1 MAQLPTESDMSTVTY
16 DDQTFDI
23 DEVRDRMDPDL
34 IAQIEGTVDTDQDF
48 FESYLIAHNEKYG
61 KRFTVR

>member
-1 MAQLPTESDMSTVTY
+1 MSTVTY